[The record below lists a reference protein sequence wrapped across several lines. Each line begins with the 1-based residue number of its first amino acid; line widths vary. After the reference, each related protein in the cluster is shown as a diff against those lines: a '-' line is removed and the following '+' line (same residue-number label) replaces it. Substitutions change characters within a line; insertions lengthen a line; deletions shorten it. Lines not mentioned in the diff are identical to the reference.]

1 MIKMSTETMIE
12 MLFGIVLTCIGV
24 QAILH
29 EQELIRFERKV
40 KKYVKAFVKAL
51 YYTIKERRDEKTHM

>member
-1 MIKMSTETMIE
+1 MSTETMVE
-12 MLFGIVLTCIGV
+12 MLFGILLTCVGV

-40 KKYVKAFVKAL
+40 KKYAKAFFKAL

>member
-1 MIKMSTETMIE
+1 MSTETMIE

-40 KKYVKAFVKAL
+40 KKYVKAFFKAL
-51 YYTIKERRDEKTHM
+51 YYTIKERRDEKTYM